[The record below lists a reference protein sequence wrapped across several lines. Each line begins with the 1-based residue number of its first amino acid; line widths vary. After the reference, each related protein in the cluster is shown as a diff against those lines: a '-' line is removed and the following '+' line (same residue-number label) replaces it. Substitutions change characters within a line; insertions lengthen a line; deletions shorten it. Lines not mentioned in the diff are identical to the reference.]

1 MLAQVFSATTYG
13 LQAIRITVEVD
24 IANRGLPGFQIVGLP
39 SKAIDEA
46 RVRVIAA
53 IKNSGFVMPQKK
65 ITVNL
70 APAHIKKDGSLFD
83 LPIALCVLAAD
94 GTINRYQLEKY
105 LFIGE
110 LSLNGNVMPVTGIV
124 PMMLGA
130 QKWGIEALFIPRAN
144 NNEARFVKNARV
156 YAIQSLKQVVDH
168 FRYGKKLD
176 PVKEAEVS
184 ISSREHIDEHDFKYI
199 KGQQQAKRAL
209 EIAAAGGHNVQLI
222 GPPGT
227 GKTML
232 ASSIPSILPAM
243 TQEEII
249 EVATIYS
256 ISRSTKAGEF
266 VVIRPFRAPHH
277 TISLIGMIG
286 GGSVLKPGEISM
298 AHRGVLFLDEF
309 PEYPRSVIESLR
321 QPLEN
326 REVVL
331 SRASGGVRFPSNFML
346 IAASNPCMCGFLG
359 HPTKE
364 CICTGADILRYQKKI
379 SGPIIDRIDI
389 HVTVPSLTHDDISVV
404 EASENSKT
412 IRTRVQQAR
421 AIQLK
426 RFRHLSIFTNSE
438 MTSEHIRTLCNLQK
452 DARALLREAFA
463 KLSLS
468 PRAYFVIIKLAQ
480 TIADLQGENA
490 IKAAFVA
497 EALQYRYPE
506 Q

>member
-1 MLAQVFSATTYG
+1 
-13 LQAIRITVEVD
+13 
-24 IANRGLPGFQIVGLP
+24 
-39 SKAIDEA
+39 
-46 RVRVIAA
+46 
-53 IKNSGFVMPQKK
+53 
-65 ITVNL
+65 
-70 APAHIKKDGSLFD
+70 
-83 LPIALCVLAAD
+83 
-94 GTINRYQLEKY
+94 
-105 LFIGE
+105 
-110 LSLNGNVMPVTGIV
+110 
-124 PMMLGA
+124 
-130 QKWGIEALFIPRAN
+130 
-144 NNEARFVKNARV
+144 
-156 YAIQSLKQVVDH
+156 
-168 FRYGKKLD
+168 
-176 PVKEAEVS
+176 
-184 ISSREHIDEHDFKYI
+184 
-199 KGQQQAKRAL
+199 
-209 EIAAAGGHNVQLI
+209 
-222 GPPGT
+222 
-227 GKTML
+227 
-232 ASSIPSILPAM
+232 
-243 TQEEII
+243 
-249 EVATIYS
+249 
-256 ISRSTKAGEF
+256 
-266 VVIRPFRAPHH
+266 
-277 TISLIGMIG
+277 MIG